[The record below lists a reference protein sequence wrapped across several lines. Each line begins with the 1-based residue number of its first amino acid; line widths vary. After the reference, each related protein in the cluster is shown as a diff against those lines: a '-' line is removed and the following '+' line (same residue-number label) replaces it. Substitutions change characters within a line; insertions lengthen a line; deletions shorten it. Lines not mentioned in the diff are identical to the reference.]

1 MPLDPKDIR
10 SGPVFQGFDD
20 AVGRGLGD
28 QKICADPA
36 AALVMGAVDQTGGAV
51 EAGEQGRF
59 FTLSRV
65 DLIQVLITVCV
76 RSGQILDQISA
87 KVDVEKLHAPADTED
102 RPARQ
107 EKGVEKG
114 KLGVVKLPVC
124 GVRTLVFLTKPEWVH
139 IASARQ
145 QKFIIGRERVRVETG
160 AVRDLA
166 AGERALIIFG
176 VFRNTCDQDVH
187 RIACGDF

>member
-10 SGPVFQGFDD
+10 PGPVFQGFDD

-28 QKICADPA
+28 QKVCADPS

-51 EAGEQGRF
+51 EAGEKGKF

-65 DLIQVLITVCV
+65 YLVPVLITVGVCG
-76 RSGQILDQISA
+76 GQVLDQISA
-87 KVDVEKLHAPADTED
+87 KVDVEKLHAPADTQD
-102 RPARQ
+102 RSARQ

-114 KLGVVKLPVC
+114 ELGVVKLPVC

-139 IASARQ
+139 IASAGH
-145 QKFIIGRERVRVETG
+145 QKFIIGRESVRAETG
-160 AVRDLA
+160 AVRDLV

-176 VFRNTCDQDVH
+176 IFRNTCDQDVH
-187 RIACGDF
+187 RIACREF